1 VIFIELSRGPHTLDT
16 VMAKRGERAW
26 GPAIRGAAA
35 RVLPAA
41 IVVLVLT
48 AAPGSAQEP
57 RVGGFL
63 RVQWHVTQLT
73 EPTRT
78 RLEGYVFNDSHVR
91 ITDVRLHVV
100 ERDGASRPVAE
111 AWAWVFGDVPAGG
124 SAYFVV
130 PLPAAAERYDVAV
143 VSFDP
148 VSVEAP

>member
-1 VIFIELSRGPHTLDT
+1 MIFIGFSRAAHTLDT
-16 VMAKRGERAW
+16 VMRTRSECPWGRAVR
-26 GPAIRGAAA
+26 AVAA

-41 IVVLVLT
+41 VVLLVLA

-57 RVGGFL
+57 SADGFL

-91 ITDVRLHVV
+91 ITDVRVRVV
-100 ERDGASRPVAE
+100 ERDGAARPVAE
-111 AWAWVFGDVPAGG
+111 AWGWVFGDVPAGG
-124 SAYFVV
+124 SAYFTV
-130 PLPAAAERYDVAV
+130 PVPAVAEGYDVAV

-148 VSVEAP
+148 VAVEAP